1 MNNLEI
7 AKAAIMK
14 GRQWYNVAIHALGDK
29 QWDDVIYLYE
39 MAIEQALKGILIL
52 FGIEFPKKHDIS
64 SVYQNLKTKNI
75 PEEFKNK
82 MDEHAKIL
90 KYLVVKRGIS
100 ANGYREGIKK
110 NEFEKDAKKY
120 RKSVL
125 NTIKDCENLLKL
137 L

>member
-14 GRQWYNVAIHALGDK
+14 GRQWYNVAIHALEDE

-39 MAIEQALKGILIL
+39 MAVEQALKGILIL

-64 SVYQNLKTKNI
+64 SVYQSLKIKNI
-75 PEEFKNK
+75 PEEFKKK

-100 ANGYREGIKK
+100 AYGYREGIKK

-120 RKSVL
+120 RKYVI
-125 NTIKDCENLLKL
+125 NTIEDCENLLKL